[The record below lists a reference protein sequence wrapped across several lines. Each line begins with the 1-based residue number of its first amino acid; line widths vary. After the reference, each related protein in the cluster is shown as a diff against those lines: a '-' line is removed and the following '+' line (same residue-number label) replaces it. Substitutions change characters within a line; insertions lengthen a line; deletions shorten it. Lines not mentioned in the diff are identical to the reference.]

1 MKEWMEGREGG
12 EKESTY
18 NYNSIKQKGYGG
30 IDRNLVTE
38 VLE

>member
-1 MKEWMEGREGG
+1 MEGREGG

-30 IDRNLVTE
+30 IDKNLVTE